1 MGLALM
7 GALRAIELGNLME
20 PKGSRLLP
28 QRSTTPLV
36 YSVSTLDR
44 VCCCRK
50 ELKVRSPVKRKRES
64 FVQLLGLYSYLHDSE
79 GGVEIPRE
87 FPA

>member
-28 QRSTTPLV
+28 QRSTTPLNV
-36 YSVSTLDR
+36 SVSTLDLFYFIAAE
-44 VCCCRK
+44 K
-50 ELKVRSPVKRKRES
+50 EEKT
-64 FVQLLGLYSYLHDSE
+64 
-79 GGVEIPRE
+79 
-87 FPA
+87 